1 MTPGPDHHEVHAAGL
16 HARAID
22 HIVLVTPDVETCA
35 AWYRDELGM
44 DVEGLDRFRAG
55 QKPFASVRVSA
66 DTIIDL
72 LPGERRGRNVDH
84 FALVIDED
92 VDEVAASG
100 RFDVVRGPADLSGA
114 RGTGRGL
121 YVRDPAGNTVELR
134 NYRSPPLPVTGDD

>member
-1 MTPGPDHHEVHAAGL
+1 MPPAENPEAEAAPL
-16 HARAID
+16 HVRAID
-22 HIVLVTPDVETCA
+22 HIVLVTPDVEACV

-44 DVEGLDRFRAG
+44 RVEGLERFRNG
-55 QKPFASVRVSA
+55 QKPFASVRVGA

-72 LPGERRGRNVDH
+72 LPGERGSQNVDH
-84 FALVIDED
+84 FALVVDED
-92 VDEVAASG
+92 VDELAATG

-134 NYRSPPLPVTGDD
+134 NYR